1 MMFSINVAQKLF
13 EISLVPHLGERM
25 KKIWDRTFKNFIQR
39 GRSERQEEAYP
50 CGTLT
55 LSSDMRT
62 KLGKFFRV
70 LMER

>member
-1 MMFSINVAQKLF
+1 LPINCLKLV
-13 EISLVPHLGERM
+13 SLLIWVERM
-25 KKIWDRTFKNFIQR
+25 KKIGNRTFKNFIQR